1 MSDTSDG
8 TLVEEESESKVR
20 LDTEAENDARSFA
33 DPSED
38 DDEDAKEIPAVEEKP
53 AFKIPQ
59 PDIQIHEGM
68 FDSHR
73 VRFLVY
79 GESGVGKT
87 VFASSWPSVIFLDI
101 DDGMASVTRKV
112 ARIPIHSWVDLQ
124 DAYLF
129 LKFGEHKFKTV
140 VIDSLNETQHLAMQ
154 NTISTFPAIHRAYD
168 DLPSISDY
176 GKALD
181 DFDKVVR
188 YFRALPMNIVFI
200 AQVATKENEQQQI
213 QPHFTGKA
221 TGRSVSRMMD
231 CIAYMYKGES
241 TDQRKPRLL
250 AFDDVNFVAKD
261 RSDRLPITITNPTYD
276 KLLSYWTKKG

>member
-1 MSDTSDG
+1 MSNASDG
-8 TLVEEESESKVR
+8 TLVEEESEAKVKF
-20 LDTEAENDARSFA
+20 DTEAETDAFKDGENKDA
-33 DPSED
+33 
-38 DDEDAKEIPAVEEKP
+38 DEDESVEEQPK
-53 AFKIPQ
+53 FRIPQ
-59 PDIQIHEGM
+59 PDIQVHEGV
-68 FDSHR
+68 FDPHR

-87 VFASSWPSVIFLDI
+87 VFASSWLKAIFLDI
-101 DDGMASVTRKV
+101 DDGMASVTNKV
-112 ARIPIHSWVDLQ
+112 ARIPILSWGDLQ

-129 LKFGEHKFKTV
+129 LKYGKHDFKTV

-154 NTISTFPAIHRAYD
+154 NTITTYPTIHRAYD

-188 YFRALPMNIVFI
+188 YFRALSLNTVFI

-241 TDQRKPRLL
+241 TELRKPRIM

-261 RSDRLPITITNPTYD
+261 RSDRLPITISNPTYD
-276 KLLSYWTKKG
+276 KLLAYWTRKEK